1 MEEIVLISSM
11 AILVIL
17 AAFLSIVMN
26 RIKFPPLI
34 GFLAAGIIISNY
46 MNIPADAMDVVEV
59 FSTLGLIM
67 LMFSIG
73 MEINLRKL
81 KSQGRFAVI
90 VAAIQLPLMVIGGVV
105 AGTLLGYT
113 MLQSICLGCI
123 ISGSS
128 TAVVMAV
135 LKSQG
140 LLDREHVEM
149 LVLITIM
156 EDIGQVIMLSILT
169 PMLNGG
175 TMSGDALALLILQI
189 AVFMIACFT
198 VGLYVVPRVID
209 WFYKRANDELISLLC
224 IGGLFTLAWA
234 AHGMGLS
241 VAIGAFLMG
250 IFVGTSRPKEAV
262 EHFVEPLKSLFMAMF
277 FISVGMEVSLGSL
290 VDNIALI
297 LIIYAVF
304 AVCKSLTVYLGY
316 WVGNGDSRNGFI
328 SAIALCAMGEFAFII
343 SKQALDAGVV
353 DQGFYSSVIG
363 AALVSMIALPILAR
377 YSERAYNGITTKCPE
392 PIMSFFRRL
401 TERRDV
407 LYRGIST
414 LSSKTKSMFRA
425 GLAKSYVLVILIVL
439 LQALFYVLY
448 DPLSWWLT
456 NNVGVLTE
464 LQWRVVI
471 LAIIFLALLVPCI
484 KLLSN
489 VRTILYLFSVG
500 SKKVAERDPDGDGVK
515 MYETMN
521 PVFLGGAVDIILIII
536 TPNGIDTVMHL
547 IVFGTIVAVIMI
559 HQLWKIKVGKKGPA
573 LPHIQ
578 EDDEETTLAETE

>member
-34 GFLAAGIIISNY
+34 GFLAAGIIIANFMHLSE
-46 MNIPADAMDVVEV
+46 DAMNVVEV

-73 MEINLRKL
+73 MEIDLRKL
-81 KSQGRFAVI
+81 KHQGKFAII
-90 VAAIQLPLMVIGGVV
+90 VAAVQLPLMVVGGVL
-105 AGTLLGYT
+105 AGSFLGFT

-140 LLDREHVEM
+140 TLDKEHIEM

-156 EDIGQVIMLSILT
+156 EDIGQVIMLSMLT

-175 TMSGDALALLILQI
+175 TMSGDALVMLILQI

-198 VGLYVVPRVID
+198 LGLFIVPRVID
-209 WFYKRANDELISLLC
+209 WFYKRANDELIALLC

-250 IFVGTSRPKEAV
+250 IIVGTSRPKEAV

-277 FISVGMEVSLGSL
+277 FISVGMEVSLSSL
-290 VDNIALI
+290 TDNIGLI

-304 AVCKSLTVYLGY
+304 AICKSLTVYLGY
-316 WVGNGDSRNGFI
+316 WVGNGDGRNGFV
-328 SAIALCAMGEFAFII
+328 SAVALCAMGEFAFII

-353 DQGFYSSVIG
+353 DQAFYSSVIG
-363 AALVSMIALPILAR
+363 AALVSMIVLPILTR
-377 YSERAYNGITTKCPE
+377 YSDRAYTGISNRCPG
-392 PIMSFFRRL
+392 PLKSFFAKL
-401 TERRDV
+401 TEKRDNV
-407 LYRGIST
+407 YKGIAALST
-414 LSSKTKSMFRA
+414 RTKRMLTA
-425 GLAKSYVLVILIVL
+425 GLAKTYVLAILIVII
-439 LQALFYVLY
+439 QVVFYVIY
-448 DPLSWWLT
+448 DPLSWWLAE
-456 NNVGVLTE
+456 NVGKIDQGE
-464 LQWRVVI
+464 WRLVI
-471 LAIIFLALLVPCI
+471 LLANFIVLLPPCT
-484 KLLSN
+484 KVTTY
-489 VRTILYLFSVG
+489 VRNTLYMIGTG
-500 SKKVAERDPDGDGVK
+500 SKKVSKDQNDDRVRF
-515 MYETMN
+515 YESMN
-521 PVFLGGAVDIILIII
+521 PLILGGAVDIIAIII
-536 TPNGIDTVMHL
+536 TPNGIDTMTHL
-547 IVFGTIVAVIMI
+547 VVFGVVLVVIAI
-559 HQLWKIKVGKKGPA
+559 HQIWKIRSGKRNPA
-573 LPHIQ
+573 LPRIQ
-578 EDDEETTLAETE
+578 DDDDVTDAKAES